1 MESSDRETH
10 AKTPTAAANNL
21 LCLPSSIA
29 RPLRNSSKGPN
40 FMTKSNTIHRTQE
53 LFRRREAKEKLELEN
68 AFYGHGISFL
78 LRLPD

>member
-1 MESSDRETH
+1 
-10 AKTPTAAANNL
+10 
-21 LCLPSSIA
+21 
-29 RPLRNSSKGPN
+29 
-40 FMTKSNTIHRTQE
+40 MTKSNTIHRTQE